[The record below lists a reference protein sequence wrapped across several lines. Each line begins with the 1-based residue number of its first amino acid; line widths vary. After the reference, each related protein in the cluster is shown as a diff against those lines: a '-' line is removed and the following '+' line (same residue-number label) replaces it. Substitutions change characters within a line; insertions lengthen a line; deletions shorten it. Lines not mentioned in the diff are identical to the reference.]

1 LGNVL
6 VELKII
12 AIKGNDAFSYWGC
25 GYLMSLREENLNV
38 ILAELLTEKG
48 LKALGEVILRK
59 RGRRPEPDVLI
70 ELNGVR
76 IVIEGKKLG
85 MWDALVEQ
93 CKERLDNNVCDLCVM
108 VEYADVKLR
117 KLVPNQLDVRDAL
130 LKGKFNIG
138 FLSYAD
144 RAGLDRWMAVTP
156 RPEKYLDVGFDDLL
170 TYLMSAY
177 SRVVKEDIM
186 GPVIKRMNEVLDE
199 FAAKVSTTINVER
212 LSEVL
217 ELEEKEEE
225 SNAE

>member
-1 LGNVL
+1 
-6 VELKII
+6 
-12 AIKGNDAFSYWGC
+12 
-25 GYLMSLREENLNV
+25 MSLREENFNV
-38 ILAELLTEKG
+38 LLAELLTEKG
-48 LKALGEVILRK
+48 LKALGEVVLRK
-59 RGRRPEPDVLI
+59 KGARPEPDVLI

-76 IVIEGKKLG
+76 IVIEGKKVG

-108 VEYADVKLR
+108 VEYADIKLR
-117 KLVPNQLDVRDAL
+117 KLVPNQLDVKDAL

-138 FLSYAD
+138 FLSYVD

-156 RPEKYLDVGFDDLL
+156 KPEKYVDVGFDDLL

-199 FAAKVSTTINVER
+199 FATKVSTTINVER
-212 LSEVL
+212 LRKVL
-217 ELEEKEEE
+217 ELEETEEKLHGK
-225 SNAE
+225 